1 MTGNLIHQSD
11 LTGLDNYMQVLRRL
25 PDSTRSFKVGL
36 DLVPAREYATYRI
49 PEIAELLTKANQHA
63 SLWSK
68 ILPAITALHREL
80 ETFLEKLIESIEK
93 IRNSQDVTQQF
104 IEQSRKRLSMFLD
117 ELDDHIKTLQSLTE
131 GIYGLLPRI
140 IDFMNSN
147 IYRHANEYNLIVKNQ
162 ELGAALQKLTASIPF
177 NQRGPALSPE
187 ARLNGA
193 QNYTRLVHRQYAEAY
208 CAAANMNAYMARMSD
223 LVGVAFSHT
232 LRMRKNT
239 PASRPY
245 LEARL
250 MQVSLKEIQRFT
262 QSFNSLT
269 GSSA

>member
-1 MTGNLIHQSD
+1 MAGNLIYQSD
-11 LTGLDNYMQVLRRL
+11 LTGLDNYMQVLRAL
-25 PDSTRSFKVGL
+25 PESTRSFKVGL
-36 DLVPAREYATYRI
+36 DLVPVREYATYRI

-80 ETFLEKLIESIEK
+80 EAFLEKPIQFIEK

-131 GIYGLLPRI
+131 GVYAFLPRI

-147 IYRHANEYNLIVKNQ
+147 IYRHANEYNLIVKNKEQ
-162 ELGAALQKLTASIPF
+162 SIALQKLTASIPF
-177 NQRGPALSPE
+177 NQRGPALSAE

-193 QNYTRLVHRQYAEAY
+193 QNYVRLVHRQYAEAY
-208 CAAANMNAYMARMSD
+208 CAAVNMDTYMARMCD
-223 LVGVAFSHT
+223 LLGIAFAHT
-232 LRMRKNT
+232 LRMSKT
-239 PASRPY
+239 DVPSRPY
-245 LEARL
+245 VEANL
-250 MQVSLKEIQRFT
+250 MLVTLKEIRRFT
-262 QSFNSLT
+262 QWFNSLT
-269 GSSA
+269 GNPT